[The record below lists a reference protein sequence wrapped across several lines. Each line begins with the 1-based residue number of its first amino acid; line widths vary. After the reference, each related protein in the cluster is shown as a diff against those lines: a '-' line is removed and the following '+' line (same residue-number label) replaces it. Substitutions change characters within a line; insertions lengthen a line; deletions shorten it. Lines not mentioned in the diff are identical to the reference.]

1 MDNIKFN
8 YLYRDA
14 SNYKKWADIVFA
26 NPYHL
31 SLSAASRAIRNV
43 LWPED
48 LFVANQIRV
57 PEVFL
62 FAKGDISSDDHC
74 FHEYYGVEKSAQTP
88 SDKYGRTASEFVAE
102 IITEAKNGWRVFD
115 PLERML

>member
-1 MDNIKFN
+1 MDNIKFK

-14 SNYKKWADIVFA
+14 SNFKKSADVVVA

-31 SLSAASRAIRNV
+31 SLGAASEAIRNV
-43 LWPED
+43 LWAED
-48 LFVANQIRV
+48 LFVAHQVRV

-74 FHEYYGVEKSAQTP
+74 FHEYYGVEESDQTP
-88 SDKYGRTASEFVAE
+88 SDKYGRTASEFISE

-115 PLERML
+115 PLERMI